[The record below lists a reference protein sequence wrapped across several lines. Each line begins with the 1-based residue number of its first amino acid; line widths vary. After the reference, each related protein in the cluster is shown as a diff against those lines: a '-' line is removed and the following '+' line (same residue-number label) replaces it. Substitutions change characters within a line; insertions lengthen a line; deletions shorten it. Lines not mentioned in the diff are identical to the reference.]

1 MRGIPNGQCPL
12 FRGSSSDVLLYAE
25 HHWSEHYKPPSFLKR
40 ILFHFDA
47 NNVSNAPT
55 AITSLTLF
63 VIYFLRPYPTS
74 PALPRALDSPS
85 SGVFWKESHATPPGG
100 AQDSA
105 HLQHKLL
112 SSKPL
117 VAIILTRGKREI
129 DTTDEAK
136 YHYNM
141 LQ

>member
-1 MRGIPNGQCPL
+1 MYEYGPPSIFRGIPNGQCPL
-12 FRGSSSDVLLYAE
+12 LEVPLRMFYCMQNIIG
-25 HHWSEHYKPPSFLKR
+25 PSTTSR
-40 ILFHFDA
+40 PLFHLDA

-55 AITSLTLF
+55 AITPLTLF

-74 PALPRALDSPS
+74 PTLPRALDSPS
-85 SGVFWKESHATPPGG
+85 SGVFWKESHTTPPGG

-117 VAIILTRGKREI
+117 VAIILTRGKGERG
-129 DTTDEAK
+129 K
-136 YHYNM
+136 
-141 LQ
+141 